1 MPLFVHP
8 LLLFPRWSVAPV
20 HLFGHRLLL
29 PSPPS
34 VVGKR
39 DRAILVAVFLVC
51 VALGLVHVRRAP
63 TRPRLSSPMA
73 AEVDAQVDA
82 AAEDDAAPADQLEA
96 GLALLAAAG
105 DPFAEQIKE
114 LEERQRGLRK
124 QRQDIMRRL
133 KNESRKKRRIMA
145 KARWLSDADIIQ
157 VVRSRAMCANARA
170 KAKAAP

>member
-1 MPLFVHP
+1 
-8 LLLFPRWSVAPV
+8 
-20 HLFGHRLLL
+20 
-29 PSPPS
+29 
-34 VVGKR
+34 
-39 DRAILVAVFLVC
+39 
-51 VALGLVHVRRAP
+51 
-63 TRPRLSSPMA
+63 MA

-157 VVRSRAMCANARA
+157 VVRSRAVCANARA
-170 KAKAAP
+170 KAEAAP